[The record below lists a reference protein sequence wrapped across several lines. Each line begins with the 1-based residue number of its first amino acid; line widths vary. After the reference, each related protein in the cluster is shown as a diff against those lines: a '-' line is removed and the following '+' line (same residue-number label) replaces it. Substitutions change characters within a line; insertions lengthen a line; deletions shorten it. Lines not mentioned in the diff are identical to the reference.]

1 VSNDVALFIVAAVS
15 LMLLPLVWAYG
26 EKPALLL
33 GAGVVLALAP
43 AALYFMV
50 ALPNAIPYLLV
61 TAVHL
66 SLFGAEL
73 QVGPL
78 NLRPNM
84 IIALAAACIV
94 GSRLVLGAAHP
105 RGLPFVGLFLATD
118 AVYLLSTINHS
129 GSPFFWRGVSDCILF
144 LVNVL
149 QYSLILR
156 FLASDRK
163 AFEQVIRLFLYLSS
177 IYSGAIILAYTLA
190 ELNIG
195 PFGSLYERLQGETG
209 DFGRIGDFGTT
220 MGTYVG
226 FSVVALLAMVLL
238 FPSDLLFS
246 KKRIYLMLGANCGGL
261 LLTFARGPWL
271 AVGFTVALLATWVVI
286 RLPLRLAVA
295 ALTRLAWVLVLLTV
309 VGTGALLSRPA
320 LAGMVLDRLAGLSA
334 LDVGTAAER
343 IQLWQN
349 MWEDWKQAP
358 LLGHGAHAYAKFRDD
373 PATGISENF
382 LLELM
387 HSAGLVGFGIF
398 FFVIVKIVVRGLVLF
413 STAEGLRRM
422 PWGLPILGGF
432 VSMCLSSLT
441 NPGMTGGFFWVA
453 MALVVCA
460 LELGSPSLNYL
471 TSVG

>member
-1 VSNDVALFIVAAVS
+1 
-15 LMLLPLVWAYG
+15 
-26 EKPALLL
+26 
-33 GAGVVLALAP
+33 
-43 AALYFMV
+43 
-50 ALPNAIPYLLV
+50 
-61 TAVHL
+61 
-66 SLFGAEL
+66 
-73 QVGPL
+73 
-78 NLRPNM
+78 
-84 IIALAAACIV
+84 
-94 GSRLVLGAAHP
+94 
-105 RGLPFVGLFLATD
+105 
-118 AVYLLSTINHS
+118 
-129 GSPFFWRGVSDCILF
+129 
-144 LVNVL
+144 
-149 QYSLILR
+149 
-156 FLASDRK
+156 
-163 AFEQVIRLFLYLSS
+163 
-177 IYSGAIILAYTLA
+177 
-190 ELNIG
+190 
-195 PFGSLYERLQGETG
+195 
-209 DFGRIGDFGTT
+209 
-220 MGTYVG
+220 
-226 FSVVALLAMVLL
+226 
-238 FPSDLLFS
+238 
-246 KKRIYLMLGANCGGL
+246 
-261 LLTFARGPWL
+261 
-271 AVGFTVALLATWVVI
+271 
-286 RLPLRLAVA
+286 
-295 ALTRLAWVLVLLTV
+295 
-309 VGTGALLSRPA
+309 
-320 LAGMVLDRLAGLSA
+320 MVLDRLAGLSA